1 MRKARMATM
10 RFNAI
15 IYANR
20 LKDAGL
26 QSQIADIQA
35 EELSN
40 ILNDDMATKK
50 DIEILRLQIEAAKN
64 DIIHKLAKVIVSSAL
79 IISLMIGVLGFL
91 LKV

>member
-1 MRKARMATM
+1 M

-50 DIEILRLQIEAAKN
+50 DIEILRLEIQASKN
-64 DIIHKLAKVIVSSAL
+64 DIIHKLAKVIVSSAI
-79 IISLMIGVLGFL
+79 IISLMIGILGFL

>member
-1 MRKARMATM
+1 MATM

-50 DIEILRLQIEAAKN
+50 DIEILRLEIQASKN
-64 DIIHKLAKVIVSSAL
+64 DIIHKLAKVIVSSAI
-79 IISLMIGVLGFL
+79 IISLMIGILGFL